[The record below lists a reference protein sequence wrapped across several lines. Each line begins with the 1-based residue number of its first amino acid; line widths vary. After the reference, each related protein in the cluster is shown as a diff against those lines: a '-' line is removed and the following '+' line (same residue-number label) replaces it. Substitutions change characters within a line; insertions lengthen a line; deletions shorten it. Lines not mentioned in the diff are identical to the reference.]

1 MTITR
6 QPLRRRP
13 TYDQAFLLVWSAIIA
28 MSCGF
33 WALVFWLIIRS

>member
-6 QPLRRRP
+6 QPLRRRA
-13 TYDQAFLLVWSAIIA
+13 TYDQPLLLVWSAIIA

-33 WALVFWLIIRS
+33 WAVMFWLIIRS